1 MNRRYLSIDFLQV
14 LYYLNLN
21 KTVIIIQVLN
31 VLIEYLPKK
40 KKNKKFIHRDIHVRV
55 YNI

>member
-21 KTVIIIQVLN
+21 KTVIIIQVFN
-31 VLIEYLPKK
+31 VLIEYLPK